1 MENPYILEAQKIYKS
16 FSGVPVLQGVDF
28 AVKKGEIHALMGE
41 NGAGKSTLIKI
52 ITGVYSKDSGIFL
65 FNGKEVQINDRND
78 SVRLGI
84 STIFQEL
91 SLIPTLTVA
100 ENIFLGRE
108 ETGKLGKVK
117 RKERLKKAEEL
128 IQKYH
133 FPIHADDKVEN
144 LSIAQKQLVE
154 ILKALSIDASVLIM
168 DEPTAS
174 LTTTESNHLFH
185 IIRELSNKGVSIIYI
200 SHRMEE
206 VYEISDSI
214 TILRDGRNMGTY
226 KKTEIKPEDVIRYMI
241 GKDIKDNEQ
250 YAKPVGHQGKEAIL
264 TVENLEIPGVI
275 KNVSFQVYPGEIV
288 GLSGLIGSGRTE
300 IVKAIFGMD
309 HTASG
314 NVSLNGKK
322 LSLRSI
328 HEATSRGIGY
338 VPEDRALEGFVP
350 LMSIRQNLVS
360 CSFDWINRLRFLADP
375 GKEKKV
381 CADAIKKFDIKPNMP
396 DQLVANLSGGNQQKV
411 VLGKWLERDLKLLM
425 VDEPTAGVDVGAKD
439 EIYQLIKDL
448 TKSGAGVILVS
459 SDITELLKLS
469 NRILIL
475 RGGEIIQEADGGTVN
490 EEDILSIASGI
501 SA

>member
-1 MENPYILEAQKIYKS
+1 M
-16 FSGVPVLQGVDF
+16 
-28 AVKKGEIHALMGE
+28 
-41 NGAGKSTLIKI
+41 
-52 ITGVYSKDSGIFL
+52 
-65 FNGKEVQINDRND
+65 
-78 SVRLGI
+78 
-84 STIFQEL
+84 
-91 SLIPTLTVA
+91 
-100 ENIFLGRE
+100 
-108 ETGKLGKVK
+108 
-117 RKERLKKAEEL
+117 
-128 IQKYH
+128 
-133 FPIHADDKVEN
+133 
-144 LSIAQKQLVE
+144 
-154 ILKALSIDASVLIM
+154 KALSIDASVLIM

-174 LTTTESNHLFH
+174 LTTTESNHLFR
-185 IIRELSNKGVSIIYI
+185 IIRELSDKGVSIIYI

-214 TILRDGRNMGTY
+214 TVLRDGKNMGTY
-226 KKTEIKPEDVIRYMI
+226 KKTEIRPEDVIRYMI

-250 YAKPVGHQGKEAIL
+250 YAKPVSHQGKEPIL

-275 KNVSFQVYPGEIV
+275 KNISFQVYPGEIV

-300 IVKAIFGMD
+300 TVKAIFGMD

-314 NVSLNGKK
+314 NVTLNGKK

-338 VPEDRALEGFVP
+338 VPEERALEGFVP

-360 CSFDWINRLRFLADP
+360 CSFDWINRLKFLADP
-375 GKEKKV
+375 GKEKKI
-381 CADAIKKFDIKPNMP
+381 CTDAIAKFDIKPNMP